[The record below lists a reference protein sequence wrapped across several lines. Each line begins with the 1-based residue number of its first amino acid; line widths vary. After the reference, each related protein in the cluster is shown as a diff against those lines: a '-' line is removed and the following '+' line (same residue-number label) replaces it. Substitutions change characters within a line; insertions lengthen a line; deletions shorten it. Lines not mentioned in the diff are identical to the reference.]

1 MIAVKYSTDSSQQ
14 DEPNG
19 ETPPNQIDNATIM
32 GIITVLILIRAV
44 LAVLNTGDTMS
55 ATTAG
60 LIPLNIRST
69 TGLSYV

>member
-1 MIAVKYSTDSSQQ
+1 M
-14 DEPNG
+14 G
-19 ETPPNQIDNATIM
+19 EIPPNQIDNATIM

-60 LIPLNIRST
+60 LMPLNIRST
-69 TGLSYV
+69 TGLQ

>member
-1 MIAVKYSTDSSQQ
+1 M
-14 DEPNG
+14 G
-19 ETPPNQIDNATIM
+19 EIPPNQIDNATIM

-60 LIPLNIRST
+60 LIP
-69 TGLSYV
+69 

>member
-1 MIAVKYSTDSSQQ
+1 M
-14 DEPNG
+14 G
-19 ETPPNQIDNATIM
+19 EIPPNQIDNATIM

-60 LIPLNIRST
+60 LIPLSYTHLTLPT
-69 TGLSYV
+69 T

>member
-1 MIAVKYSTDSSQQ
+1 M
-14 DEPNG
+14 G
-19 ETPPNQIDNATIM
+19 EIPPNQIDNATIM

-69 TGLSYV
+69 TELYRVSP